1 MQNQNTGY
9 GFTFY
14 FTEVASEDQKEQIEG
29 YFRRISLELL
39 EKFPSASGF
48 GTMNVLDQ
56 DTLDIQREVYGDLMK
71 RSTAGVVVPEGSWE
85 YIFQERQGD
94 QT

>member
-9 GFTFY
+9 GFNFY
-14 FTEVASEDQKEQIEG
+14 FTEIADEYQKEQIEG

-71 RSTAGVVVPEGSWE
+71 RSTAGVEEHEDSWD
-85 YIFQERQGD
+85 YVL
-94 QT
+94 

>member
-14 FTEVASEDQKEQIEG
+14 FTEIADESQKEQIEG
-29 YFRRISLELL
+29 YFRRMSLELL
-39 EKFPSASGF
+39 EKFPTAGGF

-56 DTLDIQREVYGDLMK
+56 DTLDIQREVYADLMK
-71 RSTAGVVVPEGSWE
+71 QSAAGEVVSEDSWD

-94 QT
+94 QA